1 MRLGITG
8 GTGFVGSRATAL
20 AAARGWEVTL
30 LTRRPESV
38 RNPPSG
44 GVRRFAL
51 DEPAPVDGLDAVLHL
66 AGEPVVGLWTK
77 DKKRRIEESR
87 VLGTRAVVEGFRQAA
102 DPPRV
107 LVSGSA
113 TGFYGDTGDREVSE
127 DSPSGGGFLAGV
139 VRAWEA
145 EAMRAAP
152 AARVVLLRTGFVLGR
167 GGGAMRLVL
176 PVFRAGL
183 GGTLGSGR
191 QWMSCVHV
199 DDVAGMALWAVE
211 NAELQG
217 PLNAVVPAPCTN
229 RDFTRAV
236 ARAVHR
242 PAFLPAPAFF
252 LRLALGELSSMLLDS
267 SRVLPAVATRL
278 GFTWRFPRLQGALD
292 EIARDA

>member
-8 GTGFVGSRATAL
+8 GTGFVGSRAAAL
-20 AAARGWEVTL
+20 AAERGWEVTL
-30 LTRRPESV
+30 LTRRPDSV
-38 RNPPSG
+38 LNPPSG
-44 GVRRFAL
+44 GVRRFPV

-102 DPPRV
+102 NPPRV

-113 TGFYGDTGDREVSE
+113 TGFYGDTGDHEVSE
-127 DSPSGGGFLAGV
+127 NSPSGGGFLAGV

-167 GGGAMRLVL
+167 GGGALRLVL

-199 DDVAGMALWAVE
+199 DDVAGLAFWAVE
-211 NAELQG
+211 NAAVQG
-217 PLNAVVPAPCTN
+217 PLNAVMPAPCTN

-236 ARAVHR
+236 ACAVHR
-242 PAFLPAPAFF
+242 PAFFPAPAFF

-267 SRVLPAVATRL
+267 SRVLPVVATQL

-292 EIARDA
+292 EIARGA